1 MSSRS
6 TARCKWKFCSICPE
20 KGVRRTCYATTLPWD
35 KRRTK
40 IPVPHTRVLAYR
52 RKSKNY
58 KRALTRYLTPSLTK
72 HLTIVRDDD
81 MHWDMPAFYMYG
93 WFVNLSALLV
103 LNCWILKSLFT
114 KNSKRS
120 GRLSATNW
128 IRRYTCT
135 QNCRSVASPSS
146 PIGLPQ
152 GFGFS
157 VWISNP
163 SERRPQGLLLPLGL
177 PYRILCLES
186 RRKIG
191 SDVRAVRA
199 VRMLPTDVRRSF
211 KKYKSLEGWSW
222 ASPSY
227 PSKRDW
233 CPS

>member
-1 MSSRS
+1 
-6 TARCKWKFCSICPE
+6 
-20 KGVRRTCYATTLPWD
+20 
-35 KRRTK
+35 
-40 IPVPHTRVLAYR
+40 
-52 RKSKNY
+52 
-58 KRALTRYLTPSLTK
+58 
-72 HLTIVRDDD
+72 

-211 KKYKSLEGWSW
+211 KKIQVSGRMIMGQPKLSFEEGLMPLIVSFKIQTLLRRTREMVSVSMVSLSANFPCGI
-222 ASPSY
+222 
-227 PSKRDW
+227 
-233 CPS
+233 